1 MISYDYET
9 FYSSK
14 LKYSL
19 KNMIAEQY
27 CKHELFDPYMVA
39 VSDGKSCWAGSPK
52 DLNWSVLDGQE
63 VCAHND
69 YFEQSVTAECIHR
82 GITPKW
88 TPSASHC
95 TANLTSFLCN
105 RRSLDQAVE
114 HLYGVKL
121 DKSARGDANGRR
133 WGDYNAADQKIMLDY
148 ARRDAWWS
156 HKIWADHA
164 AKWPTMERQL
174 SQLTIHQGRRGV
186 QINTQLLNDYI
197 VQTHEMLHN
206 TEQVIPWIKDADDD
220 DWDDFKTKPTSSKCI
235 AEQCRR
241 SQIPCPP
248 VKSDDEEGY
257 ELWEQTYGP
266 KHPWIYAVGAWR
278 SINKLYKTFLTIKER
293 LRPDGTL
300 PFGLKYFGAHTGR
313 WSGDS
318 RVNMQNMRKKPIF
331 CNEHGLLE
339 TNEKREDAALKFRKE
354 NFKWPEWVRYAI
366 DFRNLIVPRPGKKM
380 IVSDLSQIEPRVLAW
395 LAGDTAMLDMIKGG
409 MAVYEAHARATMGW
423 TGGKLKKE
431 NPGLYALAKV
441 RILGLGYGAGWEKF
455 IVMANTLSGG
465 EIDLTKDD
473 PEFIDEIDPQT
484 GEMKQVSGYGFT
496 SKKVVRE
503 FRDQNKKTV
512 DFWKRLDEAFKRSVG
527 EDYTMTLPSGRK
539 MIYSRV
545 RCETRITPNRK
556 TGKPERQAVF
566 TCDIGGKRTI
576 TYGGKLTENIT
587 QAVARDVV
595 AEHMVRTQARGLE
608 NLFSVHDEI
617 VFEVDQ
623 DVTPQDV
630 EHEMSYCPD
639 WLAGCPIGAEAQEVE
654 CYQK

>member
-1 MISYDYET
+1 MFAYDYET

-39 VSDGKSCWAGSPK
+39 ASDGKSCWAGPIQ
-52 DLNWSVLDGQE
+52 DFNWSILNGAT

-69 YFEQSVTAECIHR
+69 YFEQSVSAECMHR
-82 GITPKW
+82 GLTPKW
-88 TPSASHC
+88 EPTESHC

-121 DKSARGDANGRR
+121 DKSARSDANGKR
-133 WGDYNAADQKIMLDY
+133 WKDYPEAERKIMLDY

-156 HKIWADHA
+156 HKIWEDHNH
-164 AKWPTMERQL
+164 KWPTMERRL
-174 SQLTIHQGRRGV
+174 SQLTIRQGRRGV
-186 QINTQLLNDYI
+186 QIDTELLNNYI
-197 VQTHEMLHN
+197 VWSHEMLHN

-318 RVNMQNMRKKPIF
+318 KVNMQNMRKKPIF

-339 TNEKREDAALKFRKE
+339 INERREDDAMKCRE
-354 NFKWPEWVRYAI
+354 ETGKWPEWVRYAI
-366 DFRNLIVPRPGKKM
+366 DFRNLVIPRPGKKM
-380 IVSDLSQIEPRVLAW
+380 IVCDLAQIEPRVLAW
-395 LAGDTAMLDMIKGG
+395 LTGDTKMLDMIRNG
-409 MAVYEAHARATMGW
+409 MKVYEAHARSSMGW
-423 TGGKLKKE
+423 TGGNMSKE
-431 NPGLYALAKV
+431 NKVLYALAKV
-441 RILGLGYGAGWEKF
+441 RVLGLGYGAGWEKF
-455 IVMANTLSGG
+455 ITMAATLSGG
-465 EIDLTKDD
+465 QVDLTKDD
-473 PEFIDEIDPQT
+473 PEFVDEIDPAT
-484 GEMKQVSGYGFT
+484 GEMKRVSGYGTT
-496 SKKVVRE
+496 SKRIVKE
-503 FRDQNKKTV
+503 FRDQNKGIV
-512 DFWKRLDEAFKRSVG
+512 DFWRKLDDAFKRSVG

-539 MIYSRV
+539 MVYNRV
-545 RCETRITPNRK
+545 RCETRISPNPK
-556 TGKPERQAVF
+556 TGKPERKAVF
-566 TCDIGGKRTI
+566 TADIGGKRTI

-587 QAVARDVV
+587 QAVARDVFGFHLV
-595 AEHMVRTQARGLE
+595 NMDDIGWD
-608 NLFSVHDEI
+608 NLFTAHDEAI
-617 VFEVDQ
+617 MEVEQ
-623 DVTPQDV
+623 EIMARDV
-630 EHEMSYCPD
+630 EHEMSRCPD
-639 WLAGCPIGAEAQEVE
+639 WLAGCPIGAEAKEVE